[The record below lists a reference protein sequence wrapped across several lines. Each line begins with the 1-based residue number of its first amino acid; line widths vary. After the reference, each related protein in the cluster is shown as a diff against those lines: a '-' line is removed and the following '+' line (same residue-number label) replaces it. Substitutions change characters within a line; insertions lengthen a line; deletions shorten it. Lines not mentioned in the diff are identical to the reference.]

1 MTKPEQYNGLLQNM
15 QADIRLEVILA
26 DMIAE
31 SLHLDDVVI
40 VSNSLFRRNYHYD
53 IENIGEIDYGV
64 TKKKKLCFVVNRE
77 GIYDLLPEDLFHQVA
92 DTQKDTDKEITI
104 QEIKVQNELEKQS
117 RLFFLPFEQEF
128 YRQRIKLEAEER
140 KFLFE
145 TNNVLPCEI
154 FDYLWELP
162 ELLDDLQKSK
172 LGLLIP
178 VLNKVAGNLELA
190 RLIIEIITGD
200 NIKIMETAPGKFI
213 VNDEPQLGE
222 MQLGVNSIFSGQ
234 LSALQ
239 SGFTVY
245 IFLSAI
251 ERLADYMP
259 GGKSIIVYEFLCN
272 LLMPLDSD
280 IVFELDLS
288 NTTAEFIAEN
298 ETAYSGRLNYS
309 TII

>member
-1 MTKPEQYNGLLQNM
+1 MTKPEKYNGLLQNM
-15 QADIRLEVILA
+15 QSDIRLEVILA

-53 IENIGEIDYGV
+53 IENTGGTDYGV

-92 DTQKDTDKEITI
+92 DTQKDTDIEITI
-104 QEIKVQNELEKQS
+104 REIKVQNELEKQS

-145 TNNVLPCEI
+145 TNNVLPGEV

-178 VLNKVAGNLELA
+178 VLNKVAGNLALT
-190 RLIIEIITGD
+190 RLIIETITGD
-200 NIKIMETAPGKFI
+200 NIKIMETAPGKFT

-222 MQLGVNSIFSGQ
+222 MQLGVNSIFGGQ

-239 SGFTVY
+239 PGFTVY

-259 GGKSIIVYEFLCN
+259 GGKRIIVHEFLCN

-288 NTTAEFIAEN
+288 NTTVAFIAEN